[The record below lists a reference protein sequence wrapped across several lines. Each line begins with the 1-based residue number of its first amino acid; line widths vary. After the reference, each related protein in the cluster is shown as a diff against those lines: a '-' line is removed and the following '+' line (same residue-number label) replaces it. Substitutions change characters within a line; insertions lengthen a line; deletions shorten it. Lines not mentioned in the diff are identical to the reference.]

1 MIPGALLKKLR
12 LANGLTLEEVGNAV
26 GVGKSTVR
34 KWETGT
40 ISNMKADKIEKLA
53 NILGVDV
60 DYIIGFSA
68 QADIDIKKNRIRE
81 IQDELKTLPA
91 GDTRRDLEYELWL
104 TEESIE
110 DCELA
115 NRLNNMANQQK
126 EKPAISDGLTGDQ
139 KKALDLIKSMTP
151 EELKALLTIIDR

>member
-81 IQDELKTLPA
+81 IQEELKTLPA
-91 GDTRRDLEYELWL
+91 GDTRRDLEYELCL

-115 NRLNNMANQQK
+115 NQLNNMANQQK
-126 EKPAISDGLTGDQ
+126 EKPVRNDGLTGDQ
-139 KKALDLIKSMTP
+139 KKALDLITSMTP

>member
-40 ISNMKADKIEKLA
+40 ISNVKADKIEKLA

-81 IQDELKTLPA
+81 IQEELKTLPD
-91 GDTRRDLEYELWL
+91 GETRRDLEYELCL
-104 TEESIE
+104 TEESIK

-115 NRLNNMANQQK
+115 NRLNNMTNQQK

-139 KKALDLIKSMTP
+139 KKAMELIKSMTP

>member
-81 IQDELKTLPA
+81 IQEELKTLPD
-91 GDTRRDLEYELWL
+91 GETRRDLEYELCL

-115 NRLNNMANQQK
+115 NQLNNMANQ
-126 EKPAISDGLTGDQ
+126 
-139 KKALDLIKSMTP
+139 
-151 EELKALLTIIDR
+151 

>member
-40 ISNMKADKIEKLA
+40 ISNVKADKIEKLA

-81 IQDELKTLPA
+81 IQEELKTLPD
-91 GDTRRDLEYELWL
+91 GETRRDLEYELCL

-115 NRLNNMANQQK
+115 NQLNNMANQQK

>member
-81 IQDELKTLPA
+81 IQEELKTLPD
-91 GDTRRDLEYELWL
+91 GETRRDLEYELCL

-115 NRLNNMANQQK
+115 NQLNNMANQQK

>member
-60 DYIIGFSA
+60 DYIIGFSP

-91 GDTRRDLEYELWL
+91 GDTRRDLEYELCL

-139 KKALDLIKSMTP
+139 KKAMELIKSMTP